1 MAVGMQGISKI
12 PELRK
17 RILFTLGM
25 LAVYRF
31 GVFVSTPGI
40 DVEALRRMFDT
51 GDGTLFGLVNM
62 FSGGALEQFSIFT
75 LGIMPYISVSI
86 IMQLLTS
93 SIPALERLKKDGE
106 QGQRVITRYTRQFT
120 VLLALFQGWMI
131 AIGLEGQGVVLTPG
145 LQFKV
150 TTALTLTAGT
160 AFIMWLGEQ
169 INERGIG
176 NGTSI
181 VVFAG
186 IVSAMPETLFSTLV
200 LARNQ
205 EVAPITILIVLA
217 ISFMTVA
224 GIVFVERS
232 HRRIPI
238 QYPRRMVGNKVTQA
252 QTQYMPLKVNMS
264 GVIPPIFAS
273 AFLVLPGTVA
283 QMSTNETL
291 ADFMTYLTPG
301 SWVYSLVFTGLIVFF
316 AFFYTAMIFNPPE
329 VAENLKKNG
338 GFIPTVRPGKQ
349 TADFLYGVLNRLTL
363 WGSIYI
369 SAICIIPQLIYLDLG
384 VSSFAYIFGGTSIL
398 ICVGVILDTV
408 SQIESH
414 IVARNYEE
422 FMGKTSKQRGGIGT
436 VSHSRARLLRR

>member
-17 RILFTLGM
+17 RVLFTLGM

-31 GVFVSTPGI
+31 GIFVSTPGI

-120 VLLALFQGWMI
+120 VLLALFQGTMI

-145 LQFKV
+145 WQFRI
-150 TTALTLTAGT
+150 TTALTLSAGT

-186 IVSAMPETLFSTLV
+186 IVARMPETLFSTLV

-217 ISFMTVA
+217 MSFITIA

-238 QYPRRMVGNKVTQA
+238 QYPRRMIGNKVTQA

-273 AFLVLPGTVA
+273 AFLVLPATIA
-283 QMSTNETL
+283 SISTNETL
-291 ADFMTYLTPG
+291 ADFMSHLTPG
-301 SWVYSLVFTGLIVFF
+301 SLVYSLVFTGLIIFF

-363 WGSIYI
+363 WGAIYI
-369 SAICIIPQLIYLDLG
+369 SLICIVPQLVYLELG
-384 VSSFAYIFGGTSIL
+384 VRGFAYIFGGTSVL
-398 ICVGVILDTV
+398 IAVGVILDTV

-414 IVARNYEE
+414 VVARNYEE
-422 FMGKTSKQRGGIGT
+422 FMGKTSKQRGGIGS

>member
-1 MAVGMQGISKI
+1 MSIGLQGIARI

-31 GVFVSTPGI
+31 GVFVATPGI
-40 DVEALRRMFDT
+40 DTEALKRMFNT

-86 IMQLLTS
+86 IVQLLAA
-93 SIPALERLKKDGE
+93 SIPSLERLKKEGE
-106 QGQRVITRYTRQFT
+106 QGQRILTRYTRQGT
-120 VLLALFQGWMI
+120 VVLALFQGFMI
-131 AIGLEGQGVVLTPG
+131 ALGLEGQGVVLSPG
-145 LQFKV
+145 WQFKI
-150 TTALTLTAGT
+150 TTALTLASGT

-176 NGTSI
+176 NGTSV

-186 IVSAMPETLFSTLV
+186 IVASMPETLLSTLV
-200 LARNQ
+200 LARSQ
-205 EVAPITILIVLA
+205 EVAPVTILIVLA
-217 ISFMTVA
+217 LCFLTVM
-224 GIVFVERS
+224 GIIFIERA

-238 QYPRRMVGNKVTQA
+238 QYPRRMVGNQVAQA
-252 QTQYMPLKVNMS
+252 QTQYMPLKINMA

-273 AFLVLPGTVA
+273 AFLAAVVAGLGFSEQTADYVRYMQPG
-283 QMSTNETL
+283 NW
-291 ADFMTYLTPG
+291 G
-301 SWVYSLVFTGLIVFF
+301 YSLVFGALIMFF
-316 AFFYTAMIFNPPE
+316 AYFYTAMIFNPPD

-338 GFIPTVRPGKQ
+338 GFVPMVRPGKQ
-349 TADFLYGVLNRLTL
+349 TADFFYGVLNRLTL
-363 WGSIYI
+363 WGALYMVG
-369 SAICIIPQLIYLDLG
+369 ICLIPQLIYMELG
-384 VSSFAYIFGGTSIL
+384 VEKFSYIFGGTAIL
-398 ICVGVILDTV
+398 IAVGVILDTV

-414 IVARNYEE
+414 VVARNYEE
-422 FMGKTSKQRGGIGT
+422 FMGKTSKQRGGLGS

>member
-1 MAVGMQGISKI
+1 VAVGMQGISRI

-31 GVFVSTPGI
+31 GVYVSTPGV
-40 DVEALRRMFDT
+40 DVEAIKRMFNT

-86 IMQLLTS
+86 IMQLLS
-93 SIPALERLKKDGE
+93 SSVPSLEALKKEGE
-106 QGQRVITRYTRQFT
+106 AGQRIITRYTRYFT
-120 VLLALFQGWMI
+120 VLLALFQGVMI
-131 AIGLEGQGVVLTPG
+131 AIGLEQQGVVLTPG
-145 LQFKV
+145 LSFRI
-150 TTALTLTAGT
+150 TTALTLASGT

-176 NGTSI
+176 NGMSI

-186 IVSAMPETLFSTLV
+186 IVARMPETLLSTLV

-205 EVAPITILIVLA
+205 EVAPATILIVLA
-217 ISFMTVA
+217 MSFATVA
-224 GIVFVERS
+224 GIVFVERA
-232 HRRIPI
+232 HRRIPV
-238 QYPRRMVGNKVTQA
+238 QYPRRMVGNKVAQA

-273 AFLVLPGTVA
+273 AFLVLPATVA
-283 QMSTNETL
+283 SLSTNEML
-291 ADFMTYLTPG
+291 ADLMSYLVPG
-301 SWVYSLVFTGLIVFF
+301 TWFYSLFFVGLIIFF
-316 AFFYTAMIFNPPE
+316 AFFYTAMIFNPTE

-369 SAICIIPQLIYLDLG
+369 AAICIIPQLFYISMG
-384 VSSFAYIFGGTSIL
+384 VTTFAYIFGGTSIL
-398 ICVGVILDTV
+398 ISVGVILDTV
-408 SQIESH
+408 SQIESYV
-414 IVARNYEE
+414 VARNYEE
-422 FMGKTSKQRGGIGT
+422 FMGKTSKVRGGLGSMGHT
-436 VSHSRARLLRR
+436 RARLLRR

>member
-1 MAVGMQGISKI
+1 MAVGMQGISRI

-31 GVFVSTPGI
+31 GVYVSTPGV
-40 DVEALRRMFDT
+40 DVEAIKRMFNT

-86 IMQLLTS
+86 IMQLLS
-93 SIPALERLKKDGE
+93 SSVPSLEALKKEGE
-106 QGQRVITRYTRQFT
+106 AGQRIITRYTRYFT
-120 VLLALFQGWMI
+120 VLLALFQGVMI
-131 AIGLEGQGVVLTPG
+131 AIGLEQQGVVLTPG
-145 LQFKV
+145 LSFRI
-150 TTALTLTAGT
+150 TTALTLASGT

-176 NGTSI
+176 NGMSI

-186 IVSAMPETLFSTLV
+186 IVARMPETLLSTLV

-205 EVAPITILIVLA
+205 EVAPATILIVLA
-217 ISFMTVA
+217 MSFATVA
-224 GIVFVERS
+224 GIVFVERA
-232 HRRIPI
+232 HRRIPV
-238 QYPRRMVGNKVTQA
+238 QYPRRMVGNKVAQA

-273 AFLVLPGTVA
+273 AFLVLPATVA
-283 QMSTNETL
+283 SLSTNEML
-291 ADFMTYLTPG
+291 ADLMSYLVPG
-301 SWVYSLVFTGLIVFF
+301 TWFYSLFFVGLIIFF
-316 AFFYTAMIFNPPE
+316 AFFYTAMIFNPTE

-369 SAICIIPQLIYLDLG
+369 AAICIIPQLFYISMG
-384 VSSFAYIFGGTSIL
+384 VTTFAYIFGGTSIL
-398 ICVGVILDTV
+398 ISVGVILDTV
-408 SQIESH
+408 SQIESYV
-414 IVARNYEE
+414 VARNYEE
-422 FMGKTSKQRGGIGT
+422 FMGKTSKVRGGLGSMGHT
-436 VSHSRARLLRR
+436 RARLLRR